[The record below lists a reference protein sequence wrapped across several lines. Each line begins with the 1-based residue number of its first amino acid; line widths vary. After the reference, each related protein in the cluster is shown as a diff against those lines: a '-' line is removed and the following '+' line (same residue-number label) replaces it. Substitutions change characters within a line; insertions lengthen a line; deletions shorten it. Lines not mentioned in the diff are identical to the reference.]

1 MRQILPTHD
10 LISCEH
16 TPALHSGSLDRTQ
29 GKIHN
34 LKVGNINMISKKTS
48 FSQINRR
55 SVMCENAFLAQDFM
69 DNQHKSING
78 LIKQLQLFLGYI
90 EQIPTYRSNSCSK
103 HTWSVYLMHAQ
114 ALHSALHESYKGKS
128 LFGDGVSPPIR
139 VHLEHNGLV
148 EPFDL
153 PDPALICMHSIRS
166 LLAGVADHRLPSA
179 DLVNSCLA
187 ELMDALVQI
196 QKGREQVSF
205 IMRKLKKEKQM
216 PSLVFTRPSPVRPNF
231 NLGKGWLQKVFR
243 AFCFL
248 IRPFKPVPQFP

>member
-16 TPALHSGSLDRTQ
+16 TCFALWFIGQTQ

-34 LKVGNINMISKKTS
+34 LKVGNINNISKKTS

-114 ALHSALHESYKGKS
+114 ALHSALHESYKGK
-128 LFGDGVSPPIR
+128 
-139 VHLEHNGLV
+139 
-148 EPFDL
+148 
-153 PDPALICMHSIRS
+153 
-166 LLAGVADHRLPSA
+166 
-179 DLVNSCLA
+179 
-187 ELMDALVQI
+187 
-196 QKGREQVSF
+196 
-205 IMRKLKKEKQM
+205 
-216 PSLVFTRPSPVRPNF
+216 
-231 NLGKGWLQKVFR
+231 KVFLGMGL
-243 AFCFL
+243 A
-248 IRPFKPVPQFP
+248 RPLESTLSITVWLSLSTFPTLPLSACIP